1 MHSPLMDTDWKL
13 QFYTGISTTQYDV
26 AEIYVPSLSRLCFAF
41 GALPIF
47 CINLCFKY
55 NEVADDDDD
64 NNYQH

>member
-26 AEIYVPSLSRLCFAF
+26 AEIYVPSLSRLCFA
-41 GALPIF
+41 
-47 CINLCFKY
+47 LCFKY

-64 NNYQH
+64 DDNNYQH